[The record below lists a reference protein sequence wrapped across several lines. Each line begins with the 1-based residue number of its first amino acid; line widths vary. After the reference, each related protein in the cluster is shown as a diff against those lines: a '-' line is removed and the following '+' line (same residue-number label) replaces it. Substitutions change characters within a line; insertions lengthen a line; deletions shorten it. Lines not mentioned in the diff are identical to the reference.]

1 MYSFYFY
8 LSRFCTLDFIALLC
22 HISMKRNLFCR
33 KKNKAWFLMHKRKS
47 FAKKLKR
54 DKHLALFQSPPKLNH
69 TLRQESF
76 AYNESRHHSYSYF
89 DMLFFLP
96 NCPQL
101 SNTLDQPTTIT
112 ENVVEYNLLEVA
124 ILHKLNLQKFS
135 STHCKI
141 LIPCLK
147 KYFNI
152 FMAFLFI
159 KCLFPSSYLIMII
172 IIIITYF
179 NTMSISVII

>member
-33 KKNKAWFLMHKRKS
+33 KKNKAWFLMHKRKN

-54 DKHLALFQSPPKLNH
+54 DKHFALFQSSPKLNH
-69 TLRQESF
+69 TLITRIIRIQWKPSPIF
-76 AYNESRHHSYSYF
+76 
-89 DMLFFLP
+89 LFL
-96 NCPQL
+96 L
-101 SNTLDQPTTIT
+101 SNTLDQTTTIT

-147 KYFNI
+147 KCFNI

-159 KCLFPSSYLIMII
+159 ICLFPSSYLIMII

-179 NTMSISVII
+179 NTMSISVIIWMICLISR

>member
-1 MYSFYFY
+1 MINISVISVITKIKPHTHHKNHSHTMKAVKILQF
-8 LSRFCTLDFIALLC
+8 LL
-22 HISMKRNLFCR
+22 RY
-33 KKNKAWFLMHKRKS
+33 AV
-47 FAKKLKR
+47 
-54 DKHLALFQSPPKLNH
+54 
-69 TLRQESF
+69 
-76 AYNESRHHSYSYF
+76 
-89 DMLFFLP
+89 FLP

-101 SNTLDQPTTIT
+101 SNTLDQPRKIT
-112 ENVVEYNLLEVA
+112 KNAVEYNLREVA
-124 ILHKLNLQKFS
+124 ILHKLNLQNS
-135 STHCKI
+135 AVLITHCKI